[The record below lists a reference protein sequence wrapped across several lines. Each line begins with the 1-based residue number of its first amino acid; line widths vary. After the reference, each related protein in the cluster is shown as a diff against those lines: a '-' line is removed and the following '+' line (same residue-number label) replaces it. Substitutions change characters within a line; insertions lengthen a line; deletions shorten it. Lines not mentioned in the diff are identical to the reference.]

1 MPFNTIPGEFECL
14 SEWNPLWKVLFWRT
28 QQDLILYDWHLEEH
42 TSALLSPS
50 RPDALAGPN
59 VLRILQLNMSC
70 LLSNYSHLYC
80 DLLQDANFS
89 VYAYI
94 YMVRSTK
101 YEKLSGHVCSAAVRC
116 SMHCSILHSLLEN
129 IFSESSYSAPQVLK
143 VDFRHTT
150 WHSVSHRVGKVERKI
165 CGMLIVEEGLA
176 LRDVDRSGNK
186 T

>member
-1 MPFNTIPGEFECL
+1 M
-14 SEWNPLWKVLFWRT
+14 
-28 QQDLILYDWHLEEH
+28 
-42 TSALLSPS
+42 LSPS

-116 SMHCSILHSLLEN
+116 SWHCSTLHSLLEN

-150 WHSVSHRVGKVERKI
+150 WHSVSHRVGKLLCHSFCLFKI
-165 CGMLIVEEGLA
+165 LSFSQGFMECTVHTSVAQGRQSA
-176 LRDVDRSGNK
+176 LCNPKRPSE
-186 T
+186 